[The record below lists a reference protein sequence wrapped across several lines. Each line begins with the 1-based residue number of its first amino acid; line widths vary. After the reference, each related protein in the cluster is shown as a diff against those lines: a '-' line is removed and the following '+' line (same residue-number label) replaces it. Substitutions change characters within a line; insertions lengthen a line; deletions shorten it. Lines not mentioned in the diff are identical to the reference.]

1 MNEILAEMA
10 ARLDGV
16 RLLTV
21 TDSDCMVL
29 AYWESPDN
37 QVSPEALGQFVQQIK
52 NTISNLKQSAS
63 SLSKL
68 DDIVIGTPASYTMIR
83 PICNGSCFIV
93 VDSPRAVSLGAIRTA
108 FTAFTPRLEQAIPG
122 YEPVSS

>member
-1 MNEILAEMA
+1 MA

-16 RLLTV
+16 RLLSV
-21 TDSDCMVL
+21 TDSDCMLL
-29 AYWESPDN
+29 ASWESPDN
-37 QVSPEALGQFVQQIK
+37 QLSPEALGQFVQQIK
-52 NTISNLKQSAS
+52 TTISNFKQSTG

-68 DDIVIGTPASYTMIR
+68 DDIVIGTPGSYTVIR

-93 VDSPRAVSLGAIRTA
+93 VDSPRAVSVGSIRAA
-108 FTAFTPRLEQAIPG
+108 FATFTPRLEQALPG